1 MADHRLCSIDGCG
14 KPLRALGMCG
24 MHYWRQRQHGDP
36 HTLLP
41 KAVLPAGCKTPDC
54 ANPRGIGRKGYCK
67 RCYQAERRNGDPLI
81 RKRSANGEPS
91 KWLESHV
98 SFTGDDCLPWPFAKH
113 PERGEA
119 VIQDRRTRQAA
130 RLMCILAHGNPP
142 AADSQAAH
150 ECGKGHLGCVNPRH
164 LSWKSPKENCWDKV
178 RHGTQL
184 RGSIVPQAKLTE
196 VQVRAIRAA
205 SCELRQFELAEAFG
219 VHVQTIGDV
228 LAGRS
233 WSWL

>member
-1 MADHRLCSIDGCG
+1 MADTRLCSIDGCG
-14 KPLRALGMCG
+14 KRAHSRGWCG
-24 MHYWRQRQHGDP
+24 THLWRWKQHGDP
-36 HTLLP
+36 LTLLP
-41 KAVLPAGCKTPDC
+41 KRILPVECSENDC
-54 ANPRGIGRKGYCK
+54 GEPRAIGRKGLCNG
-67 RCYQAERRNGDPLI
+67 CYIRQYRRGTTARTNA
-81 RKRSANGEPS
+81 RKGEPLR
-91 KWLESHV
+91 WLESHV
-98 SFTGDDCLPWPFAKH
+98 DFAGDDCLPWPFAKH

-119 VIQDRRTRQAA
+119 TIQDRRTRQAA
-130 RLMCILAHGNPP
+130 RLMCILAHGAPP
-142 AADSQAAH
+142 ASDSQAAH

-184 RGSIVPQAKLTE
+184 RGSLVPQAKLTE

-205 SCELRQFELAEAFG
+205 SGELRQFELAEAFG